1 MARKRLRLENR
12 QRIIGIRHL
21 LAAALVLT
29 LVIAIGQ
36 ALAHSSSGGLA
47 QAEEGP
53 ANVVD
58 LMDVKP
64 TIDEIIRENSK
75 VVLFWEQKNCAGC
88 KVLRP
93 YVVKAASEY
102 PDTLFVKVHIDEIYY
117 KDLDY
122 GLMILQ
128 EYGVR
133 GTPTLIVYVNG
144 VETGRQVGLFPTLD
158 GDQYKALLE
167 FLNKSLSTPVNT
179 TGQGNSNPQEDEAT
193 ESTLTDPTKALALG
207 LIAAFAPCSVPMIA
221 AFTAREASK
230 RGSVKRGLSVFV
242 IVASATLLLGFL
254 LTLLYL
260 ASFMSRV
267 FNPYAFTVTFAGA
280 FILSWGVVNI
290 MGKEPLAGGSSKHS
304 ILFPLMGLQC
314 SIPFLVLAITT
325 ARANP
330 LNVLLT
336 GAAFA
341 VGYAAPYILAAY
353 GVGKISTKIVKA
365 SSSPLF
371 LRIQGIVLVAAG
383 LYLIYE
389 MFELGIVNLE

>member
-1 MARKRLRLENR
+1 MARKRLRLEKR

-21 LAAALVLT
+21 LAAALVIT
-29 LVIAIGQ
+29 IVIAAGQ
-36 ALAHSSSGGLA
+36 ALAHGSSGLA

-64 TIDEIIRENSK
+64 TIDEIIEKNSK

-122 GLMILQ
+122 GLRILQ

-167 FLNKSLSTPVNT
+167 FLDKSLSTPVNT
-179 TGQGNSNPQEDEAT
+179 TSQDNEDPQKDEAT
-193 ESTLTDPTKALALG
+193 KSTLADPAKALALG

-221 AFTAREASK
+221 AFTAREAGK
-230 RGSVKRGLSVFV
+230 GGNVKRGLTVFV

-260 ASFMSRV
+260 ASFMSRT

-280 FILSWGVVNI
+280 FILSWGVVNM
-290 MGKEPLAGGSSKHS
+290 MGREPLAGGSSKHS

-341 VGYAAPYILAAY
+341 IGYAAPYILAAY
-353 GVGKISTKIVKA
+353 GIGKISSKIVKA

-371 LRIQGIVLVAAG
+371 LRLQGLVLVAAG

-389 MFELGIVNLE
+389 MLEVGIVNLE